1 MIVQLIMVL
10 NVSKNRQ
17 PAQTTYLLL
26 QPVLLP
32 EALTINPH
40 WIWVSF
46 GYLTIS
52 AVSDLQPRIFHKVT
66 LIPTMVFNA
75 AA

>member
-1 MIVQLIMVL
+1 MVL
-10 NVSKNRQ
+10 NVSQICQ

-40 WIWVSF
+40 RWIWVSF

-66 LIPTMVFNA
+66 LIRAMVFNA
-75 AA
+75 VA